1 MTWLGCPGL
10 GSLRRLR
17 SAGSWGH
24 LEDFL
29 SQASGVGLRRNEP
42 QVMGSW
48 RPLMRLRPLGSLYIV
63 SLKVARLLSEASVS
77 GHLGGFHVLTIVNSA
92 AVNIGMHV
100 SF

>member
-10 GSLRRLR
+10 GSLGRLH

-29 SQASGVGLRRNEP
+29 SQASGVGLRRHEP

-48 RPLMRLRPLGSLYIV
+48 RPLVCLRPLGSLYIV
-63 SLKVARLLSEASVS
+63 SPNVARLLSEASVS
-77 GHLGGFHVLTIVNSA
+77 GHLVGFHVLPSWIVLL
-92 AVNIGMHV
+92 
-100 SF
+100 